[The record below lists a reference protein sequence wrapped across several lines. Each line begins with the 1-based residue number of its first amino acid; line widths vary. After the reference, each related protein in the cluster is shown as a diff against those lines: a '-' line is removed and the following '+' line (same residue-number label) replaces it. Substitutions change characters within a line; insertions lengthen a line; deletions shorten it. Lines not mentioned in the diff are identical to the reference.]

1 MTKTKSRK
9 SEYFGFL
16 WILLAII
23 FVLVFSIYPAFSAVI
38 HSFTKWDLNKTKFI
52 GLSNFFRLFTDR
64 IFWKSFGN
72 LLILLIS
79 GMILGNSA
87 ALFLAELL
95 HNLKNKRTANV
106 YRFIFLLPAL
116 VPGIVIMLL
125 WTKIVFNPSATGLMN
140 SILSIF
146 NVGPFGWYFDEK
158 ISLLSM
164 MLTGFPWVAGTSFLI
179 YLAGLNNISE
189 EIYDAASIDG
199 VSVLQR
205 IFYIDI
211 PLLKSQIKYFVVL
224 GVIGGMQSFDMQLM
238 FTSGGP
244 NYSTTVPGYYMYESA
259 FFGREFGYAS
269 AIGLF
274 LFVLTLLVTIIN
286 YRTKGDDL

>member
-1 MTKTKSRK
+1 MIKRKTKK
-9 SEYFGFL
+9 IEYFGFL

-23 FVLVFSIYPAFSAVI
+23 FVLVFSYYPAFSAII
-38 HSFTKWDLNKTKFI
+38 HAFTKWDLNNVQFV
-52 GLSNFFRLFTDR
+52 GVSNFSRLLTDS

-72 LLILLIS
+72 LFILLIS
-79 GMILGNSA
+79 GMILGNIA
-87 ALFLAELL
+87 ALLLAELL
-95 HNLKNKRTANV
+95 HNLKNKRMANF
-106 YRFIFLLPAL
+106 YRFVFLLPAL

-125 WTKIVFNPSATGLMN
+125 WTKIVFNPSSNGLIN
-140 SILSIF
+140 TILSVF
-146 NVGPFGWYFDEK
+146 DFGPLGWYFDEK
-158 ISLLSM
+158 TSLLSM

-179 YLAGLNNISE
+179 YLAGLNNISDD
-189 EIYDAASIDG
+189 IYDAAALDG
-199 VSVLQR
+199 VTALQR

-211 PLLKSQIKYFVVL
+211 PLLKGQIKYFIVL

-244 NYSTTVPGYYMYESA
+244 NYSTTVPGYYMYETA

-274 LFVLTLLVTIIN
+274 LFVLTLIFTIIN
-286 YRTKGDDL
+286 YKTKEDNL